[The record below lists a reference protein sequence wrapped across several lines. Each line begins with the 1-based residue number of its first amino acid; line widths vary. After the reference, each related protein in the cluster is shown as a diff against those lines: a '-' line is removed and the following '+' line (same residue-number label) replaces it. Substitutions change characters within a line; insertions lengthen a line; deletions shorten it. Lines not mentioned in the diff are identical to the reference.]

1 MEESPWTFKKKKKK
15 GQENKEEYPANQVTH
30 FGGMNHSTEIW
41 PTVCIQLLGNK
52 NYKGLS
58 QFL

>member
-1 MEESPWTFKKKKKK
+1 MDLKKKKK